1 MNLFKH
7 TPCVNCHTTSRQDF
21 NLKKSKNICRACLKT
36 IKYSPL
42 SREYT
47 HGLIDQMIF
56 NRYWKT
62 TNNNGINYGQPY
74 SQIHLQQTR

>member
-7 TPCVNCHTTSRQDF
+7 TPCIKCKTTIPKNFTRKEKHFCNSCKRHMKFSPQNQDYYIGLVNQK
-21 NLKKSKNICRACLKT
+21 L
-36 IKYSPL
+36 L
-42 SREYT
+42 S
-47 HGLIDQMIF
+47 L
-56 NRYWKT
+56 YWKT